1 MKAKDNRVT
10 LQELFDSIDKQGNL
24 NPKIFK
30 HYEVVRTDKSIKI
43 KARRIYN
50 IVQLV

>member
-10 LQELFDSIDKQGNL
+10 LQELFDSIDEQGNL
-24 NPKIFK
+24 NPEILK

-43 KARRIYN
+43 NYKN
-50 IVQLV
+50 NKK

>member
-43 KARRIYN
+43 NYKN
-50 IVQLV
+50 NKK